1 MPNRASGSGIS
12 VTTKEAAISEPDSN
26 KELLEMTAKTL
37 EFAKTLEAAKT
48 LASSKTL
55 KKCPEC
61 GHVFQGQGW
70 GGIDAHW
77 RAHHNDIMRYED
89 AWPLI
94 STEKYQPMK
103 TP

>member
-12 VTTKEAAISEPDSN
+12 VTTKEAVISEPDSN

-37 EFAKTLEAAKT
+37 EFAKTLESAKT

-89 AWPLI
+89 AWRLI
-94 STEKYQPMK
+94 STAKYQRMK

>member
-1 MPNRASGSGIS
+1 MPNRESGSGIS

-37 EFAKTLEAAKT
+37 EFAKTLESVKT

-94 STEKYQPMK
+94 STAEYQRMK

>member
-12 VTTKEAAISEPDSN
+12 LTTKEAVISEPDSN

-37 EFAKTLEAAKT
+37 ESAKT
-48 LASSKTL
+48 LASSKTP

-77 RAHHNDIMRYED
+77 RAHHENIMPYED
-89 AWPLI
+89 AWRLI
-94 STEKYQPMK
+94 STAKYQRMK

>member
-12 VTTKEAAISEPDSN
+12 VTTKEAVISEPDSN

-37 EFAKTLEAAKT
+37 EFAKILESAKT

-55 KKCPEC
+55 NKCPEC

-77 RAHHNDIMRYED
+77 RAHHNDIMRYEY

>member
-12 VTTKEAAISEPDSN
+12 VATKEAANSEPDSN

-48 LASSKTL
+48 PASSKTP

-77 RAHHNDIMRYED
+77 RAHHETIMRYED

-94 STEKYQPMK
+94 RTAEYQRMK